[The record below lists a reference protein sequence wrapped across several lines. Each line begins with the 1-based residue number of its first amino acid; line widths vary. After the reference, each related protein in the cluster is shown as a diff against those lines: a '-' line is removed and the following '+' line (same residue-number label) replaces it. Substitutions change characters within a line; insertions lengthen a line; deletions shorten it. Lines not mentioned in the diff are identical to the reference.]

1 MKSEYTT
8 LFSTASDTLGVKSRA
23 ALALFSPSEIQRS
36 IKNTG
41 QECDWP
47 NAQALHTQAKKE
59 YDDLR
64 IMEKKLLIRASPLL
78 PAAVRFGLKHPD
90 VSLQDYEEWFGREAA
105 YVGPGDVSSMFSPA
119 AYLTEL
125 YRNAC
130 KLYPPS
136 SDWHIDTRRPDLSG
150 LIFSQENMDW
160 EVTSLSLSNEILME
174 RMRNELDEKGEV
186 SDDEIMQALATHLT
200 SSTTPFHLHHARLR
214 QVCLQK
220 DPSYGQL
227 LAAPRVTGLLSG
239 PTMAGIHYDIPPAL
253 YHLLTD
259 EITEENAEG
268 KFKKYFGERVDPLS
282 ILDPEILRRWY
293 GLTDD
298 ELKQINSDVLN
309 FDTYSLDTLNTVIEG
324 NIYRIKLTEFN
335 NNDTL
340 RVYPLSDKTLKI
352 KGVTKFSGKQGYAL
366 CPGYTGTNPTIRWK
380 NDQKPYSHNEP
391 FSITIDMKDAQP
403 ADKATFKL
411 SGEDSLRVGKWW
423 PGVDQGG
430 LDGEFHRVKWNIT
443 PLGSAYVYALRLN
456 KAVRL
461 YKATG
466 LPPRVLE
473 DVVNSISPT
482 QITNETLTL
491 LFRTTL
497 LMKHYSV
504 SHEEA
509 LVMSKGK
516 ISQVTH
522 GVESSQWDRI
532 FNTPPLTEEGF
543 YPDDNKTIILLPDD
557 PDHADIKAT
566 LKRAFCTDDD
576 GMWTLWQIYDSS
588 VSASKLELNLEHIS
602 GMYAISLWARAL
614 SLSPQEL
621 LQLLKMLDLPSE
633 LGGRPVQQWNAL
645 FVRASAT
652 VEWLRARG
660 WTVGDMMLM
669 TRDVAHIL
677 PGSEIAS
684 LLTSLRTAAFAASL
698 PENPDFGNYALALIP
713 TLAASLNLPG
723 EDLTRALLAWA
734 DGAKPGGNTLAEFW
748 TLLVKEEPDQ
758 VDTSALTAFAY
769 GLAQMA
775 LIVHATGVTAEVL
788 ALFVA
793 NPARLLAKAGATL
806 ARSAEVVMALGQ
818 FSEWLRT
825 LPDRGGAGSA
835 VVKSLA
841 ADGVTLAVLAQATG
855 LSSTIVEQA
864 AAEAKPRNGR
874 LDDTK
879 LASWPEISLVLEW
892 IKLSQAFGVT
902 PSDIGQLMKL
912 DYLSSSSTTWGDW
925 KRVADTL
932 TAALPAVQ
940 RRSAEDIVAVGL
952 SGALSGWLLAQ
963 SSLTRL
969 GVSSREALLNFLLSD
984 NLNGPE
990 VKTSRIAEAIT
1001 SLQIF
1006 IHRVLSLSP
1015 SDPDS
1020 QWVVRDA
1027 LDGLFFRDW
1036 LQWNARFSTWVGG
1049 QKLMYY
1055 PENYIDP
1062 TMRLGQTS
1070 MMDDMLQVLGQAQI
1084 NTDTVGDAFMGYLTG
1099 FEEVANLETVSGYHD
1114 SENPDEGKTWFVGR
1128 SQSDPFEYW
1137 WRSVDEGKRS
1147 SEGNLPAN
1155 AWSEWKKI
1163 TCAPQPFEHLIRP
1176 MLYRGRLYLGW
1187 IERHHQVISRNENG
1201 TENKVTYRWELKM
1214 SWYRYD
1220 GCWSTPSVYIYPTE
1234 MVIKLEGLLN
1244 PENGQQDLSFYLS
1257 ACPARQVMLSGIYKK
1272 NPDNVEDFVAEVHIY
1287 EDMSFRSNSAISAN
1301 WTLLKPQLDNTTESC
1316 VLIPFRPLDIMVSD
1330 KLEPVDSELPGHF
1343 SRFEVDN
1350 IEPRIIS
1357 LDEDNSIYKIK
1368 LGVTFSAEYKNREY
1382 TSWDGFQNFFN
1393 FYEDL
1398 YDETNPVSVC
1408 LGYPNPRL
1416 PPKIVV
1422 VARKSEGMIFGYIY
1436 ANFDVSIYDTVRDA
1450 SFNSDE
1456 DRELIR
1462 DNNNSLNFF
1471 HAKFRLSSDDLSQV
1485 TLVYTRK
1492 NVTSTQRLGD
1502 PSLNAR
1508 HVKVTP
1514 ARYKPDYPVIVD
1526 VPRSQIT
1533 CLIKQEGVN
1542 DTPIYASGGMN
1553 LDDGVSTCSWPAESI
1568 YPVSNEKY
1576 FTFSGDEVMHDLTIQ
1591 LKGTYQRTWRL
1602 RVYKD
1607 NNNEIK
1613 VDVIG
1618 SLETNGDRAQFLQH
1632 GVNRT
1637 RLNTLFAR
1645 QLTER
1650 SASGIDAILNYS
1662 TQTLPEPP
1670 LFRQSA
1676 KILLEPYNEAIHG
1689 DGSFTVYYA
1698 GVNESGSTMD
1708 RHAAFSG
1715 KLNKDGEPTQVILP
1729 LPGIKDKTGHENKV
1743 LSIEV
1748 IYPHRDQPS
1757 PTRKTYNCNYDKDTG
1772 TFIEIHD
1779 NSRTP
1784 VITSAEIVDT
1794 AQSVMDFSGANALY
1808 FWELFYYT
1816 PMMIMQRFLQEER
1829 YDLAEKWLKYVFSPS
1844 GYLVQGIPE
1853 RRMWNVRPLNEDTS
1867 WNDEPLATYDPDAVA
1882 QNDPMHY
1889 KLNAFMRLLDIII
1902 GKGDAAYR
1910 KLERDT
1916 LAEAKVWYGRA
1927 LSLLGDQPWINPG
1940 SGWDNPTLGTAA
1952 SMQALSDHVDALS
1965 LMARRITRISELP
1978 VDAITGSKLFLPEA
1992 NEMIIGYWDTLRIR
2006 LYNLRHNLTIDGQ
2019 PLNLSMF
2026 ATPADPKALLAAAV
2040 TSEGGADSAIP
2051 AITVIPALRFTPL
2064 LESARSM
2071 ASQLIQFG
2079 SLMQQILLSQDAEAL
2094 YELLNTQGA
2103 SLASSSVTLQEQT
2116 LRELAAERGTLEKSI
2131 DAVMTRRDHYKRLYQ
2146 ENVNAREIHSMSLL
2160 TASETMGAAIKPLYV
2175 AGAAAG
2181 IAPNI
2186 FGLANGGM
2194 KYDGP
2199 LNAMGIGMEIVASGL
2214 NIAGSR
2220 IQQEEMYRR
2229 RREEWDIQY
2238 RSAEKEIQGLEAQLS
2253 ALSVRE
2259 TSAMMQVAHMKTQS
2273 QHATALLEQFQSK
2286 FTSKAMYSWLR
2297 GRLATIYYQYYD
2309 LTASMCLMTEKALQ
2323 WEKEDLGSYLKT
2335 GTWTG
2340 AWAGL
2345 MAGEGLMLS
2354 LAQMEMAWMKHQKR
2368 ELEVTRT
2375 VSLAAFFD
2383 GRLGDDSLTSA
2394 ISKLLKGSTE
2404 SVGEGDNKLVY
2415 DTKDGL
2421 AIHFRLKDLDV
2432 APDYSESKA
2441 RVRSI
2446 SVTLPA
2452 LLGPYQNVKARLR
2465 TTASGLPAGCNECAI
2480 SQALYDNG
2488 LFNNDGSGDPRWG
2501 ARWLP
2506 FEGLPLKDES
2516 GMTLTFANAKEDQ
2529 LALLES
2535 LSDVILHIQFSV
2547 R

>member
-36 IKNTG
+36 IQNTG

-64 IMEKKLLIRASPLL
+64 IMEKSLLIRASPLL

-90 VSLQDYEEWFGREAA
+90 VSLQDYEEWFGREVT

-150 LIFSQENMDW
+150 LILSQENMDW

-174 RMRNELDEKGEV
+174 RMRNELAEKGEV

-239 PTMAGIHYDIPPAL
+239 PTMAGIHYDISPAL

-259 EITEENAEG
+259 DITEENAEG

-282 ILDPEILRRWY
+282 ILDPETLRRWY

-340 RVYPLSDKTLKI
+340 KVYLLSNKSI
-352 KGVTKFSGKQGYAL
+352 RIEGVTKFSGSQGYAL

-391 FSITIDMKDAQP
+391 FSITIDMKDAQT
-403 ADKATFKL
+403 ANDKATFKL

-423 PGVDQGG
+423 PDVTERG
-430 LDGEFHRVKWNIT
+430 LDGEFHRVNWNIT

-473 DVVNSISPT
+473 DIVNSINPT

-557 PDHADIKAT
+557 SGHADIKAT
-566 LKRAFCTDDD
+566 LKRAFCTDGD

-588 VSASKLELNLEHIS
+588 VSASNLQLNLKDIS

-621 LQLLKMLDLPSE
+621 LQLLKMLDLPLK
-633 LGGRPVQQWNAL
+633 LGDEPVQHWNAL

-669 TRDVAHIL
+669 TRDVAHIP
-677 PGSEIAS
+677 PGSEIAG
-684 LLTSLRTAAFAASL
+684 LLTSLRTAALAASL

-723 EDLTRALLAWA
+723 EDLTRALLAWV

-758 VDTSALTAFAY
+758 VDTSALTTFAY

-775 LIVHATGVTAEVL
+775 LIVHATGVTADAL

-793 NPARLLAKAGATL
+793 NPARLLATAGVTL

-825 LPDRGGAGSA
+825 LPDLGGAGSA

-855 LSSTIVEQA
+855 LSSTIVEQS
-864 AAEAKPRNGR
+864 AAEAKLRNGMVH
-874 LDDTK
+874 DTK

-892 IKLSQAFGVT
+892 IKLAQAFGVT

-912 DYLSSSSTTWGDW
+912 DYLSSSSSTWGDW
-925 KRVADTL
+925 KKVADTL

-940 RRSAEDIVAVGL
+940 RHAAEDIVAVGL

-969 GVSSREALLNFLLSD
+969 GVSSREELFNFLLSD
-984 NLNGPE
+984 NLNGPG

-1020 QWVVRDA
+1020 QGVVRDA
-1027 LDGLFFRDW
+1027 LDDLFFRDW

-1099 FEEVANLETVSGYHD
+1099 FEEVANLETISGYHD
-1114 SENPDEGKTWFVGR
+1114 SSNPDEGKTWLVGR
-1128 SQSDPFEYW
+1128 NQMTPPEYW
-1137 WRSVDEGKRS
+1137 WRSLDEGKRS
-1147 SEGNLPAN
+1147 AEGDLPAN
-1155 AWSEWKKI
+1155 AWTGWSKI
-1163 TCAPQPFEHLIRP
+1163 TAAPQPSGNLIRP
-1176 MLYRGRLYLGW
+1176 VVYKERLYLGW
-1187 IERHHQVISRNENG
+1187 VERKKEATVRNNEG
-1201 TENKVTYRWELKM
+1201 QETAWRYSWELKM
-1214 SWYRYD
+1214 SWLRYD
-1220 GCWSTPSVYIYPTE
+1220 GGWSQPATYIYPDTTE
-1234 MVIKLEGLLN
+1234 LENLLN
-1244 PENGQQDLSFYLS
+1244 DNAIKDLSLYLS
-1257 ACPARQVMLSGIYKK
+1257 VWPERQQMVAGIYIKGDLSGVPKSSFKGHVVI
-1272 NPDNVEDFVAEVHIY
+1272 N
-1287 EDMSFRSNSAISAN
+1287 EDMTF
-1301 WTLLKPQLDNTTESC
+1301 
-1316 VLIPFRPLDIMVSD
+1316 
-1330 KLEPVDSELPGHF
+1330 EPVDFSQGGWNNFKLVLDTDGLSKILPPYIPVPDVADPLRLTVDEELTAPSGVPEGFERFDYSDLKVSVIEQDTDNASYKLKMGLTQIVALDPSSVADRALLMLRDLYPVLKDTNKECKAIHSTLAPTGLDGIWAMEIDEYVQFYIIFRKKRLSDPWTHIGSREHPLSEGTVDGTTYQYGSYKSNVKF
-1343 SRFEVDN
+1343 SDISHINLSFRMFTKQTYIDVEFGGLLGSTSFQTSNIIPAEYTGGRTTFRMEEVKSNITKGEDDN
-1350 IEPRIIS
+1350 TYDGYTASRDLNLENGTVEYHWREASYP
-1357 LDEDNSIYKIK
+1357 K
-1368 LGVTFSAEYKNREY
+1368 SAE
-1382 TSWDGFQNFFN
+1382 FN
-1393 FYEDL
+1393 FKDGG
-1398 YDETNPVSVC
+1398 V
-1408 LGYPNPRL
+1408 
-1416 PPKIVV
+1416 IH
-1422 VARKSEGMIFGYIY
+1422 
-1436 ANFDVSIYDTVRDA
+1436 TV
-1450 SFNSDE
+1450 
-1456 DRELIR
+1456 EL
-1462 DNNNSLNFF
+1462 
-1471 HAKFRLSSDDLSQV
+1471 
-1485 TLVYTRK
+1485 TC
-1492 NVTSTQRLGD
+1492 GD
-1502 PSLNAR
+1502 GN
-1508 HVKVTP
+1508 K
-1514 ARYKPDYPVIVD
+1514 
-1526 VPRSQIT
+1526 
-1533 CLIKQEGVN
+1533 
-1542 DTPIYASGGMN
+1542 
-1553 LDDGVSTCSWPAESI
+1553 
-1568 YPVSNEKY
+1568 
-1576 FTFSGDEVMHDLTIQ
+1576 
-1591 LKGTYQRTWRL
+1591 RTWKL
-1602 RVYKD
+1602 RVYKSAQTQALT
-1607 NNNEIK
+1607 
-1613 VDVIG
+1613 VDVVG
-1618 SLETNGDRAQFLQH
+1618 EKVTDGQRAQYLKH
-1632 GVNRT
+1632 GETRT

-1645 QLTER
+1645 QLTEK
-1650 SASGIDAILNYS
+1650 AAIGIDAILNFS
-1662 TQTLPEPP
+1662 TQSSLSEPP
-1670 LFRQSA
+1670 
-1676 KILLEPYNEAIHG
+1676 
-1689 DGSFTVYYA
+1689 
-1698 GVNESGSTMD
+1698 
-1708 RHAAFSG
+1708 
-1715 KLNKDGEPTQVILP
+1715 
-1729 LPGIKDKTGHENKV
+1729 
-1743 LSIEV
+1743 
-1748 IYPHRDQPS
+1748 IYEQGNWS
-1757 PTRKTYNCNYDKDTG
+1757 
-1772 TFIEIHD
+1772 E
-1779 NSRTP
+1779 
-1784 VITSAEIVDT
+1784 
-1794 AQSVMDFSGANALY
+1794 MDFSGANAIY

-1816 PMMIMQRFLQEER
+1816 PMMVMQRFFQEESF
-1829 YDLAEKWLKYVFSPS
+1829 DLAEKWLKYIFSPS
-1844 GYLVQGIPE
+1844 GYIVHGKPDN
-1853 RRMWNVRPLNEDTS
+1853 RMWNVRPLNEDTS
-1867 WNDEPLATYDPDAVA
+1867 WNDEPLKSYDPDAVA

-1889 KLNAFMRLLDIII
+1889 KLNAFMRLLEIII

-1910 KLERDT
+1910 KMERDT

-1927 LSLLGDQPWINPG
+1927 LTLLGEAPWIDAGPVWKEPNLG
-1940 SGWDNPTLGTAA
+1940 SVSADV
-1952 SMQALSDHVDALS
+1952 ALTERIDALS
-1965 LMARRITRISELP
+1965 QIAKGIRHSDDIVQAAGITM
-1978 VDAITGSKLFLPEA
+1978 FLPEV
-1992 NEMIIGYWDTLRIR
+1992 NEVMLGYWETLRIR

-2019 PLNLSMF
+2019 PLNLPLF
-2026 ATPADPKALLAAAV
+2026 ATPVEPKALLAAAV
-2040 TSEGGADSAIP
+2040 AAEGGADSTLPTING
-2051 AITVIPALRFTPL
+2051 IPALRFTPL

-2079 SLMQQILLSQDAEAL
+2079 SNMQQILLSQDAEAL

-2103 SLASSSVTLQEQT
+2103 SLAASSVTLQEQT
-2116 LRELAAERGTLEKSI
+2116 LQELSAERGTLEKSI
-2131 DAVMTRRDHYKRLYQ
+2131 DAVTIRRDHYKRLYQ
-2146 ENVNAREIHSMSLL
+2146 ENVNAREIHSMNLL

-2194 KYDGP
+2194 KYEGP
-2199 LNAMGIGMEIVASGL
+2199 LNAIGIGLEIAASAL
-2214 NIAGSR
+2214 HTAGTR

-2238 RSAEKEIQGLEAQLS
+2238 RLAEKEIQGLEAQLS

-2259 TSAMMQVAHMKTQS
+2259 TSAMMQIAHMKTQS

-2309 LTASMCLMTEKALQ
+2309 LTASLCMMAQKALQ
-2323 WEKEDLGSYLKT
+2323 WEKNDGGSYLKT
-2335 GTWTG
+2335 GTWNG

-2375 VSLAAFFD
+2375 VSLATFFKD
-2383 GRLGDDSLTSA
+2383 RLGDDMSLQKA
-2394 ISKLLKGSTE
+2394 ICILVNNGSLDNE
-2404 SVGEGDNKLVY
+2404 QNDPLNKLTVDSQY
-2415 DTKDGL
+2415 DGMKTLGV
-2421 AIHFRLKDLDV
+2421 HFSLNDLNV
-2432 APDYSESKA
+2432 APDYTRGSNML

-2452 LLGPYQNVKARLR
+2452 LLGPYQNVQALLR
-2465 TTASGLPAGCNECAI
+2465 TNASGLPAGCSECAI
-2480 SQALYDNG
+2480 SHAMQDNG
-2488 LFNNDGSGDPRWG
+2488 LFANDGSGDPRWG

-2506 FEGLPLKDES
+2506 FEGLDLTDES
-2516 GMTLTFANAKEDQ
+2516 GMTLSFADATVGQK
-2529 LALLES
+2529 ALLES
-2535 LSDVILHIQFSV
+2535 LSDVILHIQFTV